1 MADNDLHLQNY
12 QDDLDT
18 DPNKT
23 DPIIPEQTDE
33 PQDWT
38 GVPNK
43 ELKEDLDRLAFDET
57 QRGDDDLREHV
68 EDMDEHDKNDR

>member
-18 DPNKT
+18 DPQKT

-38 GVPNK
+38 GVPN
-43 ELKEDLDRLAFDET
+43 EDLKEDLDRLAFDESA
-57 QRGDDDLREHV
+57 
-68 EDMDEHDKNDR
+68 